1 MNQFYPDGMRDMALN
16 RAQENGGLVTPP
28 EEDFNTDAMRG
39 SMQQIL
45 ADNLGNFVVCEFLVG
60 TQAMTRKEGILYN
73 VGRSYLT
80 LYEENSQTFVVCDIF
95 SVKFVTFYL
104 PGQRPGQSGGGI
116 SVPTVNIPGVGTVP
130 AGPYGIGTGSGEV
143 GSSTQPRS
151 TGNRSLGGRGAERA
165 ARREIPPGR
174 FSFSKRRCRAGSAPG
189 EKCERGAVSP
199 HFHVQSGT
207 VSTPS
212 KQSFDC
218 RAAGS
223 RSGPAGNPAGPLF
236 KCVYGFWEWIRRRAP
251 GA

>member
-80 LYEENSQTFVVCDIF
+80 LYEENSQAFVVCDIF

-116 SVPTVNIPGVGTVP
+116 SVPTVNIPGVGTLP

-151 TGNRSLGGRGAERA
+151 TGNRSLGG
-165 ARREIPPGR
+165 
-174 FSFSKRRCRAGSAPG
+174 
-189 EKCERGAVSP
+189 
-199 HFHVQSGT
+199 
-207 VSTPS
+207 
-212 KQSFDC
+212 
-218 RAAGS
+218 S
-223 RSGPAGNPAGPLF
+223 R
-236 KCVYGFWEWIRRRAP
+236 
-251 GA
+251 